1 MNVKFKDDKSKANGL
16 LELIRHTERL
26 IKDYPNDSALK
37 SSLNMLKTE
46 YAELTKTDLEKMQD
60 IVDRLQKEVSDLRT
74 ELLIE
79 RSKKYLFDLPLPPLV
94 TYNDNTGFQRYTTG
108 GLRL

>member
-1 MNVKFKDDKSKANGL
+1 MNVKFKDDKSKANGM

-60 IVDRLQKEVSDLRT
+60 IVDRLQKEVSELRR
-74 ELLIE
+74 ELFLE
-79 RSKKYLFDLPLPPLV
+79 RTKNSLFDPLPPIV
-94 TYNDNTGFQRYTTG
+94 TYSDNTGFQRYTTG